1 MRAEK
6 VRRRCS
12 LRSFTRSTNCLR
24 FDEQI
29 FGMLVTAD
37 SKSNRGA
44 HVHLPRRIRLNE
56 GYAARQS
63 DTSFGIGKDHRIP
76 LAELQSVS
84 PKQVNELDSY
94 QGLGWGAAAMG
105 EKGFGNSRVSKRGRY
120 SGIVYVT
127 FLYMG
132 FNARLSTHQKHP
144 ISC

>member
-1 MRAEK
+1 
-6 VRRRCS
+6 
-12 LRSFTRSTNCLR
+12 
-24 FDEQI
+24 
-29 FGMLVTAD
+29 MLVTAD

-56 GYAARQS
+56 GYTARQS

-105 EKGFGNSRVSKRGRY
+105 EKGFGNSRVSKRGQVFRHRICHLFIH
-120 SGIVYVT
+120 GIQRPAFHAPKT
-127 FLYMG
+127 PDLLL
-132 FNARLSTHQKHP
+132 NLCIT
-144 ISC
+144 